1 MRHIILIGFMGCG
14 KSTVGYRLSYK
25 LKKCL
30 IDTDQLIEQ
39 RAGTTISNMFAEH
52 GEAYFRK
59 KETECIASLS
69 KELGSRIVS
78 LGGGTPMREENRSIL
93 QSLGVVVYL
102 KASSDTI
109 YSRVKHDTRRPL
121 LQCEDPKARIEE
133 LLAQRAPIYEQLAD
147 IIVEVDG
154 KQIKQV
160 VQEVAEAVTAYED
173 LSH

>member
-1 MRHIILIGFMGCG
+1 MRHVILIGFMGCG

-39 RAGTTISNMFAEH
+39 REGISISDMFVRH
-52 GEAYFRK
+52 GEAYFRR
-59 KETECIASLS
+59 KETECLASLS

-78 LGGGTPMREENRSIL
+78 LGGGTPMREENRGII
-93 QSLGVVVYL
+93 QSLGTVVYL
-102 KASSDTI
+102 KASADTI

-121 LQCEDPKARIEE
+121 LQCENPKSRIEE
-133 LLAQRAPIYEQLAD
+133 LLAQRAPVYEQISD
-147 IIVEVDG
+147 IVVEVDG

-160 VQEVAEAVTAYED
+160 VQEVAEAVIAYEN

>member
-1 MRHIILIGFMGCG
+1 MRHVILIGFMGCG

-39 RAGTTISNMFAEH
+39 REGISISDMFARH
-52 GEAYFRK
+52 GEAYFRR
-59 KETECIASLS
+59 KETECISSLS

-78 LGGGTPMREENRSIL
+78 LGGGTPMREENRGII
-93 QSLGVVVYL
+93 QSLGTVVYL
-102 KASSDTI
+102 KASADTI

-121 LQCEDPKARIEE
+121 LQCENPKSRIEE
-133 LLAQRAPIYEQLAD
+133 LLAQRAPVYEQIAD
-147 IIVEVDG
+147 IVVEVDG

-160 VQEVAEAVTAYED
+160 VQEVAEAVIAYEN

>member
-59 KETECIASLS
+59 KETECIAGLS